1 MSADRSN
8 SFADSVNS
16 RATPRHSAG
25 ALDGV
30 VVADFSRILAGPYMT
45 MLLADLG
52 ATVVKVESPA
62 GDETRQWG
70 PPWDD
75 GVSTYYKSINRNK
88 KSVVLDLRRDE
99 DKLLARELAGR
110 ADILVENLR
119 PGAMARYGLGY
130 GDVARDNPE
139 VIYCSI
145 SGFGSQQGG
154 AHLPGY
160 DLLGQ
165 AISGLMSVTG
175 EPDGRPLKVGVAV
188 VDVLCGL
195 HASIGVLAAL
205 HARGETGRGQ
215 LVEVD
220 LLSSALS
227 ALVNQASGF
236 LLAGATPRAAGNAH
250 PSVAPYET
258 FTVADGSIAVAV
270 GSDRQFS
277 VLCSVLDLGPLDQ
290 DPAYATNAARVANR
304 PALASRIEQ
313 RLASLDR
320 REALALLGAA
330 GVPSGPVNTMDEA
343 FAFAESIG
351 LEPVWT
357 SDGDDYV
364 RAPFRLSGTPPEVRT
379 PAPALDSSGEEI
391 RQWLRS
397 PRS

>member
-1 MSADRSN
+1 MLEPVWGQRVTGAGKPN
-8 SFADSVNS
+8 QG
-16 RATPRHSAG
+16 AG

-52 ATVVKVESPA
+52 ATVIKVESPA
-62 GDETRQWG
+62 GDDTRQWG

-75 GVSTYYKSINRNK
+75 GISTYYKSINRNK
-88 KSVVLDLRRDE
+88 KSVVLDLRRE
-99 DKLLARELAGR
+99 DDRLLARELARR
-110 ADILVENLR
+110 ADVMVENLR
-119 PGAMARYGLGY
+119 PGTMARYGLGY
-130 GDVARDNPE
+130 DDVAHDNRE
-139 VIYCSI
+139 VVYCSI
-145 SGFGSQQGG
+145 SGFGGQPGG

-195 HASIGVLAAL
+195 HACAGVLAAL
-205 HARGETGRGQ
+205 HARNATGSGQ

-227 ALVNQASGF
+227 ALVNQASGY

-258 FTVADGSIAVAV
+258 FAVADGSIAVAV

-304 PALASRIEQ
+304 PALAGKIEK
-313 RLASLDR
+313 RLATLDR
-320 REALALLGAA
+320 REALALLEAA

-357 SDGDDYV
+357 SGGDDYV

-379 PAPALDSSGEEI
+379 PAPDLDSSGEQI
-391 RQWLRS
+391 REWLRS
-397 PRS
+397 PQP